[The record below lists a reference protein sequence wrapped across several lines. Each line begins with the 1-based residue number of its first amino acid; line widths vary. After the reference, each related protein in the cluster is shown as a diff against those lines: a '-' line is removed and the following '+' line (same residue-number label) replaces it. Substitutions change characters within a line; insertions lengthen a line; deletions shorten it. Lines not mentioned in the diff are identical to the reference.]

1 MGDTL
6 KKIRLIR
13 KTSKTFL
20 GISALLMLVSTVAL
34 YFYLRNLLQ
43 SEVEEELRS
52 TEARIESSLVEN
64 PEPFQLSPV
73 VEIQKVSRL
82 GNEVLKDT
90 IIYDPSQDEMEEFR
104 ELSTFSAINGENCA
118 SGE

>member
-1 MGDTL
+1 MTDPL
-6 KKIRLIR
+6 KKIRLIQ

-34 YFYLRNLLQ
+34 YFYLRNLLRD
-43 SEVEEELRS
+43 EVEEELRS

-73 VEIQKVSRL
+73 GIPVGKGGAKGYHHL
-82 GNEVLKDT
+82 
-90 IIYDPSQDEMEEFR
+90 
-104 ELSTFSAINGENCA
+104 
-118 SGE
+118 

>member
-1 MGDTL
+1 MGETL

-43 SEVEEELRS
+43 SEVEE
-52 TEARIESSLVEN
+52 
-64 PEPFQLSPV
+64 
-73 VEIQKVSRL
+73 
-82 GNEVLKDT
+82 
-90 IIYDPSQDEMEEFR
+90 
-104 ELSTFSAINGENCA
+104 
-118 SGE
+118 